1 MGKCAKMTELDSP
14 SLERKLSD
22 RLVSLVD
29 IVFGVV
35 FGLSIPTVFGS
46 DTNITI
52 PNSWVN
58 ILTISN
64 FALFVAYIS
73 IILSWIGY
81 HKAMEQYP
89 FKIGVGGSRRFFM
102 DLAIVFLYAVL
113 IYARSNTLL
122 YLAIFPIIYLFYL
135 AWDVMLNHEY
145 RTHATSTRTT
155 FKYFII
161 FLITWS
167 IYSYT
172 GATYGVAWIFL
183 IVALISNL
191 AFRYEKGTW
200 RHD

>member
-1 MGKCAKMTELDSP
+1 MEKCAKMTELDSP

-52 PNSWVN
+52 PNSWGN

-102 DLAIVFLYAVL
+102 DPVNVFFYAGL
-113 IYARSNTLL
+113 IYAWRNTLL
-122 YLAIFPIIYLFYL
+122 FLSIFSIIFLFYL
-135 AWDVMLNHEY
+135 ALGVVLNH
-145 RTHATSTRTT
+145 
-155 FKYFII
+155 
-161 FLITWS
+161 
-167 IYSYT
+167 
-172 GATYGVAWIFL
+172 
-183 IVALISNL
+183 
-191 AFRYEKGTW
+191 
-200 RHD
+200 